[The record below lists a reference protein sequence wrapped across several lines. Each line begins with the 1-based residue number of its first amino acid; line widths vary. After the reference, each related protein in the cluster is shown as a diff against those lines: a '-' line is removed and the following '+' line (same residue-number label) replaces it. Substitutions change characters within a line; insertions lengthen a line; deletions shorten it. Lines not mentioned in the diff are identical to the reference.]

1 MEIRRITVCPVH
13 DVRTY
18 LDFLTKTAGDPC
30 ELTHTCLCVYRIKHQ
45 GVIVLAPYRLFRV
58 RTCISLSRSLALFRS
73 LSLSLSLL
81 MYIYIVSMYVY
92 MSVYGVYMWCVYV
105 YQCTI

>member
-1 MEIRRITVCPVH
+1 MKIRWITVCPVH

-30 ELTHTCLCVYRIKHQ
+30 ELTHMCLCVYRIKHQ

-58 RTCISLSRSLALFRS
+58 RTCISLSLSLSLSRSLAHS
-73 LSLSLSLL
+73 LSLSLSL
-81 MYIYIVSMYVY
+81 S
-92 MSVYGVYMWCVYV
+92 
-105 YQCTI
+105 